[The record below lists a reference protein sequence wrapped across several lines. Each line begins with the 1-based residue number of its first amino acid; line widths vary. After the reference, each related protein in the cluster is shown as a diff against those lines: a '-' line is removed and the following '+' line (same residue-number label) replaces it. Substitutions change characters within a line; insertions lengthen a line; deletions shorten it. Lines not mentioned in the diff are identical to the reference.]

1 MKHIPA
7 MVDMRRTAE
16 EAQDAMSPAMSC
28 VPEYPYGLC
37 ISLSND
43 ELAKLDLDT
52 SDVEAGDMVHLF
64 CMAKVTSIN
73 KRDTTDGVDTRI
85 EMQITHIA
93 CEDEDD
99 ENEEATSPRMD
110 KTKMRQRMYEK

>member
-16 EAQDAMSPAMSC
+16 EASDAMSPKMPCA
-28 VPEYPYGLC
+28 PEYPYGLC

-73 KRDTTDGVDTRI
+73 KRDTTSGVDTRI

-93 CEDEDD
+93 CEDEDG
-99 ENEEATSPRMD
+99 ENEEESEPRLS
-110 KTKMRQRMYEK
+110 KTEMRQRMYKK